1 VRANCLNPKDI
12 SNAFPHPAA
21 ALVAANLMTGPRA
34 EAASYCY
41 DGELGQTCGFVSLQQ
56 CLDAVWGTVTGTCYA
71 DPATPQQVVRTPPR
85 KRVAH

>member
-1 VRANCLNPKDI
+1 MRFMIA
-12 SNAFPHPAA
+12 AA
-21 ALVAANLMTGPRA
+21 ALVAAILMTAPRA
-34 EAASYCY
+34 EAASYCH

-71 DPATPQQVVRTPPR
+71 DPAIPQQVVRTPPR